1 MTVIGIISD
10 THGQLSEAAYA
21 ALADSTR
28 ATSATRPSSAS
39 WKRWR
44 P

>member
-21 ALADSTR
+21 ALADSDHIIHAGDIGNPPILR
-28 ATSATRPSSAS
+28 
-39 WKRWR
+39 
-44 P
+44 